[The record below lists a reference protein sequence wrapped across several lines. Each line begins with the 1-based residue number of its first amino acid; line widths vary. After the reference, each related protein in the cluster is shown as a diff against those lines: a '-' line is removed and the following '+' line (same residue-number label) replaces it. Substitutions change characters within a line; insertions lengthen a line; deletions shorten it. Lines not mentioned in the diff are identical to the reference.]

1 MILFHNVR
9 ILELEPPSVSE
20 PTDVAVYESGE
31 GDRAGTVAAIGPN
44 LAVQYPTAKV
54 AGEGGY
60 LSAGLVCGHTHLYS
74 ALARGMLV
82 DIKPSKDF
90 AQLLDHLWWR
100 LDRAIDPVILRSSAL
115 VGCSDALKAGVTSL
129 VDHHA
134 SPECI
139 DGSLSIIR
147 EAYEAVGVR
156 GILCYET
163 TDRNGMAG
171 ARAGVAENVR
181 FAKEIDAIR
190 ASGAKPLV
198 EASIGAHA
206 SFTVG
211 NETLEALADAV
222 RSTGRGIHI
231 HLAEDKFDAVDAR
244 HRFGKDPVE
253 RIDAVGA
260 LNDRSIIGHGV
271 WLSPSEVEIM
281 NARGAFLA
289 HNARS
294 NMNNSVGYNILLP
307 TFANV
312 VLGTDGMGADMLE
325 EFKFA
330 VFRHRES
337 QGPWWPGDFLK
348 VLHRGNALIERHFAQ
363 DFAPGTTRA
372 STPAVAPTSAL
383 VTSGEGGFPG
393 FGAVQVGA
401 PADLVLW
408 DYDSPTPLVGDNI
421 AGHFA
426 FGMSSRSARTVMVA
440 GNVRILDHRP
450 LYDDAT
456 IQAEA
461 REQALRLWKRMEER

>member
-1 MILFHNVR
+1 MILFRKVQ
-9 ILELEPPSVSE
+9 ILEFEPPSVSD
-20 PTDVAVYESGE
+20 PTDVAVFEPGE
-31 GDRAGTVAAIGPN
+31 GEKAGTIAAIGPN
-44 LAVQYPTAKV
+44 LHERFPTSKV

-82 DIKPSKDF
+82 SIKPSKDF

-100 LDRAIDPVILRSSAL
+100 LDRAIDPEILRASAL
-115 VGCSDALKAGVTSL
+115 AGCSDALKAGVTSL

-134 SPECI
+134 GPECI

-147 EAYEAVGVR
+147 EAYEQTGVR

-163 TDRNGMAG
+163 TDRNGMDG

-181 FAKEIDAIR
+181 FAREVDDTR
-190 ASGAKPLV
+190 AQGRKPLV

-211 NETLEALADAV
+211 QETLEALADAV
-222 RSTGRGIHI
+222 RQTGRGIHI

-253 RIDAVGA
+253 RIEAAGA
-260 LNDRSIIGHGV
+260 LNGRSIIGHGV

-294 NMNNSVGYNILLP
+294 NMNNSVGYNHLLP
-307 TFANV
+307 SFNNV

-348 VLHRGNALIERHFAQ
+348 VLHRGNRLILRYFAQ
-363 DFAPGTTRA
+363 DFAPD
-372 STPAVAPTSAL
+372 
-383 VTSGEGGFPG
+383 FPG
-393 FGAVQVGA
+393 FGTVREGA

-408 DYDSPTPLVGDNI
+408 DYDPPTPFVGENI
-421 AGHFA
+421 AGHMA

-440 GNVRILDHRP
+440 GRIRIMDHRP
-450 LYDDAT
+450 LYDDAQ
-456 IQAEA
+456 IQAFA
-461 REQALRLWKRMEER
+461 RIQAIRLWRRMEER

>member
-1 MILFHNVR
+1 MILFRNVK
-9 ILELEPPSVSE
+9 IMELEPPSVSE
-20 PTDVAVYESGE
+20 PTDVAVFEPGE
-31 GDRAGTVAAIGPN
+31 RDRGGTVAAIGPN
-44 LAVQYPTAKV
+44 LQKQYPGAKV

-82 DIKPSKDF
+82 DIRPSKDF
-90 AQLLDHLWWR
+90 AQMLDHLWWR
-100 LDRAIDPVILRSSAL
+100 LDRAIDPNILRSSAL
-115 VGCSDALKAGVTSL
+115 AGCSDALKAGVTSL

-134 SPECI
+134 GPECI

-147 EAYEAVGVR
+147 GAYEAVGIR

-163 TDRNGMAG
+163 TDRNGMDG
-171 ARAGVAENVR
+171 ARAGVAENIR
-181 FAKEIDAIR
+181 FAREIDAAR
-190 ASGAKPLV
+190 ASGAKPLT
-198 EASIGAHA
+198 EAAIGAHA

-211 NETLEALADAV
+211 EETLTALADAV
-222 RSTGRGIHI
+222 RATGRGIHI

-244 HRFGKDPVE
+244 HRFGKGPVE
-253 RIDAVGA
+253 RIEAVGA
-260 LNDRSIIGHGV
+260 LNDRSIIGHGL
-271 WLSPSEVEIM
+271 WLSPSEAEIM
-281 NARGAFLA
+281 NAHGAFLA

-294 NMNNSVGYNILLP
+294 NMNNAVGYNNLLP
-307 TFANV
+307 AFANV

-348 VLHRGNALIERHFAQ
+348 VLHRGNKLIGRYF
-363 DFAPGTTRA
+363 DRDYAPDC
-372 STPAVAPTSAL
+372 
-383 VTSGEGGFPG
+383 PG
-393 FGAVQVGA
+393 FGTLKAGA

-408 DYDSPTPLVGDNI
+408 DYDPPTPLVGENI

-440 GNVRILDHRP
+440 GSLRILDRRP
-450 LYDDAT
+450 LYDDAR

-461 REQALRLWKRMEER
+461 REQASRLWKRMEER

>member
-1 MILFHNVR
+1 MILFRNVR
-9 ILELEPPSVSE
+9 IVELEPPSVSE
-20 PTDVAVYESGE
+20 LTDVAIYEPGE
-31 GDRAGTVAAIGPN
+31 GESAGTVAAIGPR
-44 LAVQYPTAKV
+44 LHERFPTATV
-54 AGEGGY
+54 AGDGGY

-82 DIKPSKDF
+82 DIAPSKDF
-90 AQLLDHLWWR
+90 AQLLAHLWWR
-100 LDRAIDPVILRSSAL
+100 LDRAIDPEILKASAL
-115 VGCSDALKAGVTSL
+115 TGCADALKAGVTCL

-134 SPECI
+134 GPECI

-147 EAYEAVGVR
+147 EAYETVGVR

-171 ARAGVAENVR
+171 AKAGVAENLR
-181 FAKEIDAIR
+181 FAREVDALR
-190 ASGAKPLV
+190 ASGTKPLV
-198 EASIGAHA
+198 DASIGAHA

-222 RSTGRGIHI
+222 RTTGRGIHI

-253 RIDAVGA
+253 RIDAAGA

-271 WLSPSEVEIM
+271 WLCPSEVDIV

-294 NMNNSVGYNILLP
+294 NMNNAVGYNNLLP
-307 TFANV
+307 AFRNV

-348 VLHRGNALIERHFAQ
+348 VLHRGNELVGRYFAQ
-363 DFAPGTTRA
+363 DF
-372 STPAVAPTSAL
+372 TSAARCA
-383 VTSGEGGFPG
+383 SNNGDAHGARDFPG
-393 FGAVQVGA
+393 FGTVKVGA

-408 DYDSPTPLVGDNI
+408 DYDPPTPLTGDNI

-426 FGMSSRSARTVMVA
+426 FGWSSRSVRTVVVA
-440 GNVRILDHRP
+440 GALRILDHRP
-450 LYDDAT
+450 LYDDAN
-456 IQAEA
+456 IQALA
-461 REQALRLWKRMEER
+461 RKQALRLWKHMKER

>member
-1 MILFHNVR
+1 MILFRKVQ
-9 ILELEPPSVSE
+9 ILEFAPPSVSD
-20 PTDVAVYESGE
+20 PTDVAVYEPDE
-31 GDRAGTVAAIGPN
+31 GDKAGTIAAIGPN
-44 LAVQYPTAKV
+44 LHERFPAARV

-82 DIKPSKDF
+82 AIKPSKDF

-100 LDRAIDPVILRSSAL
+100 LDRAIDPEILRASAL
-115 VGCSDALKAGVTSL
+115 AGCSDALKAGVTSL

-134 SPECI
+134 GPECI

-147 EAYEAVGVR
+147 EAYEQTGLR

-163 TDRNGMAG
+163 TDRNGMDG
-171 ARAGVAENVR
+171 ARAGVAENIR
-181 FAKEIDAIR
+181 FAREVDATR
-190 ASGAKPLV
+190 AQGRKPLV

-211 NETLEALADAV
+211 QETLEALADAV
-222 RSTGRGIHI
+222 RQTGRGIHI

-253 RIDAVGA
+253 RIESAGA
-260 LNDRSIIGHGV
+260 LNERSIIGHGV

-294 NMNNSVGYNILLP
+294 NMNNSVGYNQLLP
-307 TFANV
+307 SFNNV
-312 VLGTDGMGADMLE
+312 ILGTDGMGADMLE

-337 QGPWWPGDFLK
+337 QGSWWPGDFLK
-348 VLHRGNALIERHFAQ
+348 VLHRGNRLIQRYFAQ
-363 DFAPGTTRA
+363 DFAPD
-372 STPAVAPTSAL
+372 
-383 VTSGEGGFPG
+383 FPG
-393 FGAVQVGA
+393 FGTVRVGA

-408 DYDSPTPLVGDNI
+408 DYDPPTPLVGENI
-421 AGHFA
+421 AGHMA
-426 FGMSSRSARTVMVA
+426 FGMSSRSARSVMVA
-440 GNVRILDHRP
+440 GRLRIMDHRP
-450 LYDDAT
+450 LYDDAQ
-456 IQAEA
+456 IQAFA
-461 REQALRLWKRMEER
+461 RIQAIRLWRRMEER

>member
-9 ILELEPPSVSE
+9 ILELEPPSISE
-20 PTDVAVYESGE
+20 PTDVAVYEPDE
-31 GDRAGTVAAIGPN
+31 GDRAGTIAAIGPN
-44 LAVQYPTAKV
+44 LSAQYPTAKV

-60 LSAGLVCGHTHLYS
+60 ISAGLVCGHTHLYS

-90 AQLLDHLWWR
+90 AQLLKHLWWR
-100 LDRAIDPVILRSSAL
+100 LDRAIDPEILRSSAL
-115 VGCSDALKAGVTSL
+115 AGCSDALKAGVTGL

-147 EAYEAVGVR
+147 KAYETVGVR

-171 ARAGVAENVR
+171 ARAGVAENIR

-190 ASGAKPLV
+190 MSGSKPLV
-198 EASIGAHA
+198 EAMIGAHA
-206 SFTVG
+206 SFTVS
-211 NETLEALADAV
+211 NETLEEIADAV
-222 RSTGRGIHI
+222 RVTNRGIHI
-231 HLAEDKFDAVDAR
+231 HLAEDKYDAVDAR

-253 RIDAVGA
+253 RIDAAGA
-260 LNDRSIIGHGV
+260 LNNRSIIGHGV

-281 NARGAFLA
+281 NARGTFLA

-294 NMNNSVGYNILLP
+294 NMNNSVGYNKLLP

-348 VLHRGNALIERHFAQ
+348 VLHRGNRLIERYFAQ
-363 DFAPGTTRA
+363 DFVQGAMHGA
-372 STPAVAPTSAL
+372 NAVVAPSSMN
-383 VTSGEGGFPG
+383 VTSSEKDFPG
-393 FGAVQVGA
+393 FGTVRVGA

-408 DYDSPTPLVGDNI
+408 DYDPPTPLAGDNI

-461 REQALRLWKRMEER
+461 RVQALRLWKRMEER

>member
-1 MILFHNVR
+1 MILFRKVQ
-9 ILELEPPSVSE
+9 ILEFEPPSFSD
-20 PTDVAVYESGE
+20 PTDVAVYEPDE
-31 GDRAGTVAAIGPN
+31 GDKAGTIAAIGPN
-44 LAVQYPTAKV
+44 LHERFPTAKV
-54 AGEGGY
+54 GAEGGY

-82 DIKPSKDF
+82 AIKPSKDF

-100 LDRAIDPVILRSSAL
+100 LDRAIDPEILRASAL
-115 VGCSDALKAGVTSL
+115 AGCSDALKAGVTSL

-134 SPECI
+134 GPEYI

-147 EAYEAVGVR
+147 EAYEQTGVR

-163 TDRNGMAG
+163 TDRNGMDG

-181 FAKEIDAIR
+181 FAREVDDTR
-190 ASGAKPLV
+190 AQGRKPLV

-211 NETLEALADAV
+211 QETLEALADAV
-222 RSTGRGIHI
+222 RQTGRGIHI

-253 RIDAVGA
+253 RIEAVGA
-260 LNDRSIIGHGV
+260 LNNRSIIGHGV

-294 NMNNSVGYNILLP
+294 NMNNSVGYNHLLP
-307 TFANV
+307 SFNNV

-348 VLHRGNALIERHFAQ
+348 VLHRGNRLIQRYFAQ
-363 DFAPGTTRA
+363 DFAPD
-372 STPAVAPTSAL
+372 
-383 VTSGEGGFPG
+383 FPG
-393 FGAVQVGA
+393 FGTVREGA

-408 DYDSPTPLVGDNI
+408 DYDPPTPFVGENI
-421 AGHFA
+421 AGHMA

-440 GNVRILDHRP
+440 GRIRIMDHRP
-450 LYDDAT
+450 LYDDAQ
-456 IQAEA
+456 IQAFA
-461 REQALRLWKRMEER
+461 RIQAIRLWRRMEER

>member
-1 MILFHNVR
+1 MILFRNVR

-31 GDRAGTVAAIGPN
+31 GDRGGTVAAIGPD
-44 LAVQYPTAKV
+44 LTAQFPTAKV

-100 LDRAIDPVILRSSAL
+100 LDRAIDPAILRSSAL
-115 VGCSDALKAGVTSL
+115 AGCSDALKAGVTSL

-134 SPECI
+134 GPKCI

-147 EAYEAVGVR
+147 EAYEQTGVR

-163 TDRNGMAG
+163 TDRNGNAG
-171 ARAGVAENVR
+171 ARAGVAENIR
-181 FAKEIDAIR
+181 FAREVDSLR
-190 ASGAKPLV
+190 AQGRKPLV
-198 EASIGAHA
+198 DASIGAHA
-206 SFTVG
+206 SFTVS

-222 RSTGRGIHI
+222 RQTGRGIHI

-244 HRFGKDPVE
+244 YRFGKDPVE
-253 RIDAVGA
+253 RIESAGA
-260 LNDRSIIGHGV
+260 LNERSIIGHGV

-294 NMNNSVGYNILLP
+294 NMNNSVGYNQLLP
-307 TFANV
+307 SFNNV

-348 VLHRGNALIERHFAQ
+348 ALHRGNALIQRYFAQ
-363 DFAPGTTRA
+363 DFAPD
-372 STPAVAPTSAL
+372 
-383 VTSGEGGFPG
+383 FPG
-393 FGAVQVGA
+393 FGTVQVGA

-408 DYDSPTPLVGDNI
+408 DYDPPTPLVGDNI

-450 LYDDAT
+450 LYDDAA

>member
-1 MILFHNVR
+1 MILFHKVR

-31 GDRAGTVAAIGPN
+31 GDRGGTVAAIGPD
-44 LAVQYPTAKV
+44 LTAQFPTAKV

-100 LDRAIDPVILRSSAL
+100 LDRAIDPAILRSSAL
-115 VGCSDALKAGVTSL
+115 AGCSDALKAGVTSL

-134 SPECI
+134 GPECI

-147 EAYEAVGVR
+147 EAYEQTGMR

-163 TDRNGMAG
+163 TDRNGNAG
-171 ARAGVAENVR
+171 ARAGVAENIR
-181 FAKEIDAIR
+181 FAREVDSLR
-190 ASGAKPLV
+190 AQGRKPLV
-198 EASIGAHA
+198 DASIGAHA
-206 SFTVG
+206 SFTVS

-222 RSTGRGIHI
+222 RQTGRGIHI

-244 HRFGKDPVE
+244 YRFGKDPVE
-253 RIDAVGA
+253 RIESAGA
-260 LNDRSIIGHGV
+260 LNERSIIGHGV

-294 NMNNSVGYNILLP
+294 NMNNSVGYNQLLP
-307 TFANV
+307 SFNNV

-348 VLHRGNALIERHFAQ
+348 ALHRGNALIQRYFAQ
-363 DFAPGTTRA
+363 DFAPD
-372 STPAVAPTSAL
+372 
-383 VTSGEGGFPG
+383 FPG
-393 FGAVQVGA
+393 FGTVQAGA

-408 DYDSPTPLVGDNI
+408 DYDPPTPLVGDNI

-450 LYDDAT
+450 LYDDVT

-461 REQALRLWKRMEER
+461 REQALRLWKQMEER

>member
-1 MILFHNVR
+1 MIVFRNVR
-9 ILELEPPSVSE
+9 IVELDPPSVSE
-20 PTDVAVYESGE
+20 LTDVAVYEPGE
-31 GDRAGTVAAIGPN
+31 GEAAGTVAATGPR
-44 LAVQYPTAKV
+44 LHERFPSATV
-54 AGEGGY
+54 AGDGGY

-82 DIKPSKDF
+82 DIAPSKDF
-90 AQLLDHLWWR
+90 AQLLAHLWWR
-100 LDRAIDPVILRSSAL
+100 LDRAIDPEILKASAL
-115 VGCSDALKAGVTSL
+115 TGCADALKAGVTCL

-134 SPECI
+134 GPECI

-147 EAYEAVGVR
+147 EAYETVGVR

-171 ARAGVAENVR
+171 AKAGVAENLR
-181 FAKEIDAIR
+181 FAREVDALR
-190 ASGAKPLV
+190 SSGAKPLV
-198 EASIGAHA
+198 DASIGAHA

-211 NETLEALADAV
+211 NETLESLADAV
-222 RSTGRGIHI
+222 RTTGRGIHI

-253 RIDAVGA
+253 RIEAVGA

-271 WLSPSEVEIM
+271 WLCPSEVDIV

-294 NMNNSVGYNILLP
+294 NMNNAVGYNNLLP
-307 TFANV
+307 AFRNV

-348 VLHRGNALIERHFAQ
+348 VLHRGNELVGRYFAQ
-363 DFAPGTTRA
+363 DF
-372 STPAVAPTSAL
+372 TSAARCASDNGD
-383 VTSGEGGFPG
+383 VHGARDFPG
-393 FGAVQVGA
+393 FGTVKEGA

-408 DYDSPTPLVGDNI
+408 DYDPPTPLTGDNI

-426 FGMSSRSARTVMVA
+426 FGWSSRSARTVVVA
-440 GNVRILDHRP
+440 GALRILDHRP
-450 LYDDAT
+450 LYDDAN
-456 IQAEA
+456 IQALA
-461 REQALRLWKRMEER
+461 RKQALRLWKRMEER

>member
-1 MILFHNVR
+1 MILFRKVQ
-9 ILELEPPSVSE
+9 ILEFEPPSVSE
-20 PTDVAVYESGE
+20 PTDVLVWEAGE
-31 GDRAGTVAAIGPN
+31 GEHAGTIAQIGKN
-44 LAVQYPTAKV
+44 LHEQYPQAKV

-82 DIKPSKDF
+82 AIKPSKDF

-100 LDRAIDPVILRSSAL
+100 LDRAIDPEILRASAL
-115 VGCSDALKAGVTSL
+115 AGCADALKAGVTSL

-134 SPECI
+134 GPECI

-147 EAYEAVGVR
+147 EVYEQTGVR

-163 TDRNGMAG
+163 TDRNGMDG
-171 ARAGVAENVR
+171 ARAGVAENLR
-181 FAKEIDAIR
+181 FAREVDAIR
-190 ASGAKPLV
+190 ASGRKPLV

-211 NETLEALADAV
+211 EETLEALADAV
-222 RSTGRGIHI
+222 RQTGRGLHI

-253 RIDAVGA
+253 RMETAGA
-260 LNDRSIIGHGV
+260 LNERSIIGHGV
-271 WLSPSEVEIM
+271 WLSPSEIEIM
-281 NARGAFLA
+281 NARDAFLA

-294 NMNNSVGYNILLP
+294 NMNNAVGYNHQLP
-307 TFANV
+307 SFHNV

-348 VLHRGNALIERHFAQ
+348 VLHQGNRLIQRYFAQ
-363 DFAPGTTRA
+363 DFAPD
-372 STPAVAPTSAL
+372 
-383 VTSGEGGFPG
+383 FPG
-393 FGAVQVGA
+393 FGTVREGS

-408 DYDSPTPLVGDNI
+408 DYDPPTPLTGENI
-421 AGHFA
+421 AGHMA

-440 GNVRILDHRP
+440 GSIRILDHRP
-450 LYDDAT
+450 LFDDAQ
-456 IQAEA
+456 IQAFARIQAIRLWRRMEA
-461 REQALRLWKRMEER
+461 R

>member
-9 ILELEPPSVSE
+9 ILELAPPSVSE

-31 GDRAGTVAAIGPN
+31 GDRGGTVAAIGPD
-44 LAVQYPTAKV
+44 LTAQFPTAKV

-90 AQLLDHLWWR
+90 VQLLDHLWWR

-115 VGCSDALKAGVTSL
+115 SGCSDALKAGVTSL

-134 SPECI
+134 GPECI

-147 EAYEAVGVR
+147 QAYEQTGVR

-163 TDRNGMAG
+163 TDRNGMDG
-171 ARAGVAENVR
+171 ARAGVAENIR
-181 FAKEIDAIR
+181 FAREVDALR
-190 ASGAKPLV
+190 AQGTKPLV

-206 SFTVG
+206 SFTVS

-260 LNDRSIIGHGV
+260 LDDRSIIGHGV

-294 NMNNSVGYNILLP
+294 NMNNSVGYNQLLP
-307 TFANV
+307 SFNNV

-348 VLHRGNALIERHFAQ
+348 ALHRGNALIERYFAQ
-363 DFAPGTTRA
+363 DFA
-372 STPAVAPTSAL
+372 S
-383 VTSGEGGFPG
+383 GFPG
-393 FGAVQVGA
+393 FGTVQVGA

-408 DYDSPTPLVGDNI
+408 DYDPPTPLVGDNI